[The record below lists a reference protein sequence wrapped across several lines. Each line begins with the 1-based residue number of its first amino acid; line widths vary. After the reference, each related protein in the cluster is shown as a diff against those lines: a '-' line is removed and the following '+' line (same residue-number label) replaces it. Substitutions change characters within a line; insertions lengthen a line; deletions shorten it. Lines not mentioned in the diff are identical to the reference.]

1 MVFYSTLNIVV
12 YLYMDV
18 GEQSPYPTSH
28 SHTLS
33 HTLSLSL
40 SLSLSHT
47 LSHTHT
53 HTHTHRV
60 YTHLFHLIAIWT
72 VRTFRASVRQTAYKD
87 RDRATET
94 IHTVPVVIIMEKEED
109 IYANV
114 EEISVKDCNYLAAGY
129 ETLHQ
134 SPQAGTRLKHV
145 NQKSQPWRMAT
156 VSLGLLCV
164 VLLITV
170 ISLSVHCE
178 CSTHTYLH
186 VYVCV
191 CLGMC
196 VQERVSQ
203 IKIVGVC
210 SLLFSITDDEQYY
223 GLSRLQTSY
232 NNLTEEKLQLQRTV
246 SEQEKKISELGPCP
260 DGWRRLRCS
269 CYYFSNNSKTWSES
283 RQDCRERG
291 ADLLIINSRE
301 EQHFLNTLGE
311 RMHYWIGLTDSEK
324 EGIWKW
330 VDGTKPTTT
339 QFWREGEPNNAQ
351 GGENCAVFNSFSDNL
366 GIIQSWNDQ
375 PCSLLIHWVCK
386 YTPNMSS

>member
-1 MVFYSTLNIVV
+1 MEGIWKWVDGTTSTTTFWRRGQPKYTDGEEDCVVFNRFTDLSWHWAIIQSWNDQPCSVSTQWDI
-12 YLYMDV
+12 
-18 GEQSPYPTSH
+18 QSIDKT
-28 SHTLS
+28 
-33 HTLSLSL
+33 
-40 SLSLSHT
+40 
-47 LSHTHT
+47 
-53 HTHTHRV
+53 
-60 YTHLFHLIAIWT
+60 
-72 VRTFRASVRQTAYKD
+72 
-87 RDRATET
+87 DRATET
-94 IHTVPVVIIMEKEED
+94 IHTVPVIIIMEKEED

-114 EEISVKDCNYLAAGY
+114 EEISVKDCNYLAAGS

-170 ISLSVHCE
+170 ISLSVH
-178 CSTHTYLH
+178 Y
-186 VYVCV
+186 
-191 CLGMC
+191 
-196 VQERVSQ
+196 
-203 IKIVGVC
+203 
-210 SLLFSITDDEQYY
+210 DEQYY

-269 CYYFSNNSKTWSES
+269 CYYFSNNSKTWSAS

-311 RMHYWIGLTDSEK
+311 KMHYWIGLTDSEK

-330 VDGTKPTTT
+330 VDGTTPTTT
-339 QFWREGEPNNAQ
+339 QLNWLVIRFWREGEPNNAQ

-386 YTPNMSS
+386 YTPNVSS

>member
-1 MVFYSTLNIVV
+1 
-12 YLYMDV
+12 
-18 GEQSPYPTSH
+18 
-28 SHTLS
+28 
-33 HTLSLSL
+33 
-40 SLSLSHT
+40 
-47 LSHTHT
+47 
-53 HTHTHRV
+53 
-60 YTHLFHLIAIWT
+60 
-72 VRTFRASVRQTAYKD
+72 
-87 RDRATET
+87 
-94 IHTVPVVIIMEKEED
+94 MEKEED

-170 ISLSVHCE
+170 ISLSVH
-178 CSTHTYLH
+178 Y
-186 VYVCV
+186 
-191 CLGMC
+191 
-196 VQERVSQ
+196 
-203 IKIVGVC
+203 
-210 SLLFSITDDEQYY
+210 DEQYY